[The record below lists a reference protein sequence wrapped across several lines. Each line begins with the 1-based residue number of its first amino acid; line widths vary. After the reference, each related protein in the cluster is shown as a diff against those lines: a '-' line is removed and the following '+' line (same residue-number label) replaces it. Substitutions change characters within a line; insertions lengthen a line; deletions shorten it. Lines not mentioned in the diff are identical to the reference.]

1 MEMLIRLR
9 ALITFHANV
18 YSIALF
24 TLNVY
29 GILFA
34 NDTWVKLG
42 EFARDEYELQITQC
56 RFCYFCDGPHEKSMT
71 TVISLDLGVG
81 GKP

>member
-18 YSIALF
+18 YSSALF

-34 NDTWVKLG
+34 NYTWVKLE
-42 EFARDEYELQITQC
+42 EFARDE
-56 RFCYFCDGPHEKSMT
+56 
-71 TVISLDLGVG
+71 
-81 GKP
+81 